1 MTGRTTRRDPWASPR
16 SGLLALAL
24 GWFRA
29 HAFDAREVLSV
40 AIRQPGSAL
49 LIWALLGIA
58 LSLPAGLYLLR
69 INVAALGADWSGSP
83 GLSVYLTLDASD
95 EVRDGL
101 AAVLRLRDEVEAV
114 EVITPEAALAAF
126 EAHAELE
133 DVLADLPENPL
144 PASLRVVVKPGRTAA
159 DLDALAASVT
169 DETGVAEVVI
179 ERLWVER
186 VADLSALLGRFSA
199 FLAVLFGTGALL
211 VTATAIRL
219 ALETRLNALRVL
231 QLVGATDAQMRRPLL
246 YLGVWFGA
254 GGAVVAAMLISLAL
268 VLVEAPLTRLAG
280 SFGQTVTVQGFDG
293 RFVAAL
299 LAAGVLLGFGG
310 ALLAARQRLRR
321 IEIA

>member
-1 MTGRTTRRDPWASPR
+1 MPRRDPWSTPR
-16 SGLLALAL
+16 PALPALVL

-29 HAFDAREVLSV
+29 HAFDARDVLSV
-40 AIRQPGSAL
+40 AMRQPGLAL
-49 LIWALLGIA
+49 LIWSLLGIA
-58 LSLPAGLYLLR
+58 LSFPAGLYLLR
-69 INVAALGADWSGSP
+69 TNVAALGADWAGSP
-83 GLSVYLTLDASD
+83 GLSVYLTLDAGA

-101 AAVLRLRDEVEAV
+101 AAVLRLRDEVLDV
-114 EVITPEAALAAF
+114 EVVTPEAALAAF
-126 EAHAELE
+126 EAHAGLG

-144 PASLRVVVKPGRTAA
+144 PASLRVAVKPGRSAA

-169 DETGVAEVVI
+169 GETGVAEVVI

-199 FLAVLFGTGALL
+199 LLGILFGTGALL

-246 YLGVWFGA
+246 YLGVWYGA

-268 VLVEAPLTRLAG
+268 VLVEPPLTRLAG
-280 SFGQTVTVQGFDG
+280 SFGQAVTVRGFDG
-293 RFVAAL
+293 RFVAVL

-321 IEIA
+321 LNAV

>member
-1 MTGRTTRRDPWASPR
+1 VTGRTTRRDPWATPR
-16 SGLLALAL
+16 PGLLALAL

-29 HAFDAREVLSV
+29 HAFDAREVLAV
-40 AIRQPGSAL
+40 ATRQPGSAL

-58 LSLPAGLYLLR
+58 LSFPAGLYLLR

-159 DLDALAASVT
+159 DLDALADSVT

-254 GGAVVAAMLISLAL
+254 GGAIVAAMLISLAL

-293 RFVAAL
+293 RFVVAL

-321 IEIA
+321 INIA